1 MEMNGN
7 LNEIYNKCIE
17 YSNKIKNPI
26 LREIVQIIYEDYKE
40 KLMNKPATPGS
51 HHYYKGGLLYHI
63 YSVTRNAIEI
73 CNLYPNLEVDMD
85 LIIFGALTHDIGKT
99 NDFNDFIEDENYNPH
114 SGNSSALL
122 GHSYEGTH
130 IVENYLAKYEIDE
143 QFKNQVIHMIGSH
156 MNEYS
161 EWGALVLPKM
171 LEVII
176 INFADNI
183 DAHIEPAHNEIRNA
197 KKGELYKI
205 GNASRPYY
213 KSLNP
218 NYNTNN

>member
-1 MEMNGN
+1 
-7 LNEIYNKCIE
+7 
-17 YSNKIKNPI
+17 
-26 LREIVQIIYEDYKE
+26 
-40 KLMNKPATPGS
+40 MNKPATNS

-63 YSVTRNAIEI
+63 YCVTRNAVSI
-73 CNLYPNLEVDMD
+73 CDLYSKLEVDKD
-85 LIIFGALTHDIGKT
+85 LVIFGALTHDIGKT
-99 NDFNDFIEDENYNPH
+99 NDYNDFVDNENYVLKN
-114 SGNSSALL
+114 GNSSALL

-130 IVENYLAKYEIDE
+130 IVENYLKDYDIEE

-183 DAHIEPAHNEIRNA
+183 DAHFEPARNSIKEA
-197 KKGELYKI
+197 KQGEMFKI
-205 GNASRPYY
+205 GNAPRPYY

-218 NYNTNN
+218 YYNKN

>member
-1 MEMNGN
+1 MTDKE
-7 LNEIYNKCIE
+7 LEEYYNKCIQ
-17 YSNKIKNPI
+17 YTNMIKNPT
-26 LREIVQIIYEDYKE
+26 LKQCCQKIYVDYKE
-40 KLMNKPATPGS
+40 KLMNKPATNS

-63 YSVTRNAIEI
+63 YCVTRNAISI
-73 CNLYPNLEVDMD
+73 CDLYSKLEVDKD
-85 LIIFGALTHDIGKT
+85 LVIFGALTHDIGKT
-99 NDFNDFIEDENYNPH
+99 NDYNDFVDNENYVLKN
-114 SGNSSALL
+114 GNSSALL

-130 IVENYLAKYEIDE
+130 IVENYLKDYDIEE

-183 DAHIEPAHNEIRNA
+183 DAHFEPAHNFIKEAKQGEIF
-197 KKGELYKI
+197 KI
-205 GNASRPYY
+205 GNAPRPYY

-218 NYNTNN
+218 YYNKN